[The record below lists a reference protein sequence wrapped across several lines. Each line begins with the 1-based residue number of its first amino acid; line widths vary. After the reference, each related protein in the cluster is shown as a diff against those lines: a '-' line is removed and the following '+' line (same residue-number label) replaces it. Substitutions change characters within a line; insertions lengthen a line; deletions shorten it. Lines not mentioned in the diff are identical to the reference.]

1 MFHSYVK
8 LPEVPPTWSGFMHA
22 AYLSCKSVKI
32 WVVWNRKTYVV
43 ACCCCTT
50 GRLGMP
56 YVIYDYD
63 HHSHTVW
70 WRWLPNWS
78 QMACDLSSGKGTSSK
93 IHGRKCVS
101 FPSEHDGHCHFGGY
115 AWNVRGVSG
124 GFLKNHHPTLEL
136 GTWRKP
142 KYLPPAFCW
151 FKSCWVSS

>member
-1 MFHSYVK
+1 MIRVH
-8 LPEVPPTWSGFMHA
+8 

-32 WVVWNRKTYVV
+32 WVVCNRKTYVV

-50 GRLGMP
+50 GRFGMP

-70 WRWLPNWS
+70 WVWLPNWS
-78 QMACDLSSGKGTSSK
+78 QMTSDLSSGKGTSSK
-93 IHGRKCVS
+93 YTFGHVFHFHH

-124 GFLKNHHPTLEL
+124 GFFKNHHPNQPWNWGL
-136 GTWRKP
+136 GETSQ
-142 KYLPPAFCW
+142 KYLPPEFCW